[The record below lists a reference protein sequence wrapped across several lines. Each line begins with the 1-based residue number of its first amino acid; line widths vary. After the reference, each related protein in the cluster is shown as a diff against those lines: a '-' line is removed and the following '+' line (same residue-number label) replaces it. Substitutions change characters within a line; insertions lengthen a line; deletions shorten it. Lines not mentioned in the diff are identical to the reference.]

1 MVVLD
6 PTKATKAHAAHTRP
20 ETTKHTYIINIIYH
34 FIKAKYHNIKAKN
47 TRKRQKYPLNVNEML
62 KMRENQRFLKNNQ
75 RFILPF

>member
-20 ETTKHTYIINIIYH
+20 GTTKHTYIIYH

-47 TRKRQKYPLNVNEML
+47 TRKTAKIPL
-62 KMRENQRFLKNNQ
+62 KC
-75 RFILPF
+75 